1 MIPFYP
7 SLQPSVA
14 YNFWFS
20 VDESYDD
27 DEEVNTLEAEHTEW
41 LNRITLIGQDL
52 TPIGKSSNEQHME
65 NMDTEDEDANDES
78 DDSDNSDDDDDDMD
92 DMNNTRGNLPDE
104 ITVVTGGY
112 MGDELQPAD
121 TL

>member
-7 SLQPSVA
+7 SLKPSPA
-14 YNFWFS
+14 YKFWFS

-27 DEEVNTLEAEHTEW
+27 DAEVNAMETEHTEW
-41 LNRITLIGQDL
+41 LNRINLIGLEL

-92 DMNNTRGNLPDE
+92 DLNNTRGNLPDE
-104 ITVVTGGY
+104 ITAVTGGY
-112 MGDELQPAD
+112 MGDDLQPSD